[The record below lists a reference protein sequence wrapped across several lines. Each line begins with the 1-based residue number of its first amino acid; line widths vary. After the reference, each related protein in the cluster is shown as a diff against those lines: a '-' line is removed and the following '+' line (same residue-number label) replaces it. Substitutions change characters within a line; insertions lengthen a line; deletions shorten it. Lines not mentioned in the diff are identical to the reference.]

1 MSVPHFWEEKK
12 RATEGHEDEDP
23 ESHNSNNTRDMF
35 QSWPCN
41 LQRPNRQTKKFEHV
55 QGLENIPGRRRVPMH
70 ESGVPYSF
78 SLARCRVRGL

>member
-1 MSVPHFWEEKK
+1 MP
-12 RATEGHEDEDP
+12 R
-23 ESHNSNNTRDMF
+23 RDMRTKT
-35 QSWPCN
+35 
-41 LQRPNRQTKKFEHV
+41 QRAITAITHGTCFKAGHVICKGQTVKIKFEHV